1 MKILGKW
8 KLYDFGAEYPNA
20 VIPLNRW
27 IASVEEANWKKA
39 ADVQSTWQHSRILSK
54 NEILFNIGGN
64 NFRLFALVVFEEGKV
79 TVDWIKT
86 HKDYDKWNKKR

>member
-8 KLYDFGAEYPNA
+8 KLYDFGAEHPNA

-27 IASVEEANWKKA
+27 IVSVEEANWQKA
-39 ADVQSTWQHSRILSK
+39 ADVQNTWQHSRLLSK

-79 TVDWIKT
+79 IVDWIKT